1 MVMEGGL
8 KNKDAE
14 LEKLKSSV
22 SVNLENAISANHRI
36 MVVFSGNERNEMIGL
51 TSDLISILV
60 EIRAK
65 KGIKDAVK
73 GALVSDRNSLDA
85 ISPPLKE
92 ILKDKSGDKVIIKIR
107 SFDNSVDMMGR
118 TFDYLIIDLI
128 DEFNPDDLGRLV
140 GTVSGGGM
148 IVLWVPSFENWE
160 RKVYPIN
167 EVMASPPYTTD
178 ELRRIYMRRF
188 IKKIMK
194 ADGIIV
200 YDVEGKRL
208 LKNTLVS
215 SEVKSEKEI
224 KLPDTHVMPIEVY
237 EMGITQDQ
245 VDAIMSLEHLLK
257 RGVKKRA
264 VVVIADRGRGKS
276 VALGI
281 ALAGISYVFNKER
294 EKKLE
299 ILVTAPSPENV
310 SSLLE
315 FYEKTLRKLG
325 VEKNEIKVFKEK
337 GEIKIS
343 SPFANLRYLN
353 PIRTIGMKCNILV
366 VDEAAGIPV
375 NLLYEMLERNDMMVF
390 SSTTHGYEG
399 AGRSFSIRFL
409 KKLESRRDVD
419 HVLVK
424 LSEPIRYSPEDPIEK
439 WLFDALVLDAEPA
452 ELDERDL
459 EDIKDKKLLFK
470 EKDLEELFTNE
481 KELRDYIGIYIYAH
495 YRNRPKDLAFLAD
508 APHHKAFVVY
518 TERGMRI
525 VSSIQAAIEGG
536 LSNELVNSIY
546 RERKDY
552 HGHLIPHAM
561 IIHQRMPK
569 FGKLKGLRIV
579 RIATHPDV
587 MRMGIGSF
595 ALEKLCEYASE
606 RKYDYLGASF
616 GANEELL
623 KFWFKNGFFP
633 VHVSTER
640 NPISGEYSVVVVKP
654 ISKKA
659 KKLVFKA
666 VRELRNR
673 MVELLLES
681 LREMDPNVAYMI
693 LSISSPKSELPK
705 PHITYQQWEKVNC
718 FAKEILTYDAAF
730 DALRRF
736 FIMYV
741 LDLSPQKPKLNRKQ
755 IALII
760 MKFLQIKSWSKV
772 ADNLKTTRKWCLIE
786 TLHIV
791 RKLLKFYMNKSI
803 WDNIG
808 VRYEKAKPF

>member
-1 MVMEGGL
+1 
-8 KNKDAE
+8 
-14 LEKLKSSV
+14 
-22 SVNLENAISANHRI
+22 
-36 MVVFSGNERNEMIGL
+36 
-51 TSDLISILV
+51 
-60 EIRAK
+60 
-65 KGIKDAVK
+65 
-73 GALVSDRNSLDA
+73 
-85 ISPPLKE
+85 
-92 ILKDKSGDKVIIKIR
+92 
-107 SFDNSVDMMGR
+107 
-118 TFDYLIIDLI
+118 TFDYLIVDLI
-128 DEFNPDDLGRLV
+128 DEFNPDDLGRLI
-140 GTVSGGGM
+140 GTVSGGGV
-148 IVLWVPSFENWE
+148 IVLWSPSFEEWKK
-160 RKVYPIN
+160 KVYPIN
-167 EVMASPPYTTD
+167 EVMVSPPYTED
-178 ELRRIYMRRF
+178 ELRRIYMKRF
-188 IKKIMK
+188 IKKIMR

-200 YDVEGKRL
+200 YDVEEDML
-208 LKNTLVS
+208 LKDTLVS
-215 SEVKSEKEI
+215 SEVRLKRGI
-224 KLPDTHVMPIEVY
+224 KLPENHVMPIEVY

-245 VDAIMSLEHLLK
+245 VDAIMSIEHLLK
-257 RGVKKRA
+257 RGSKKRV

-281 ALAGISYVFNKER
+281 ALAGISYVFKGER
-294 EKKLE
+294 ERKLE

-315 FYEKTLRKLG
+315 FYEKTLKKLG
-325 VEKNEIKVFKEK
+325 VEKGEIKVFREK
-337 GEIKIS
+337 GEIRIS

-353 PIRTIGMKCNILV
+353 PIKTIGMRCDVLV

-375 NLLYEMLERNDMMVF
+375 NLLYEMLERNDMMIF

-424 LSEPIRYSPEDPIEK
+424 LSEPIRYSSEDPIER
-439 WLFDALVLDAEPA
+439 WLFDTLVLDAEPV
-452 ELDERDL
+452 ELDEGDL
-459 EDIKDKKLLFK
+459 EDIKEKKLLFQ
-470 EKDLEELFTNE
+470 EKDLEKLFSDE
-481 KELRDYIGIYIYAH
+481 KELRDYVGIYIYAH

-518 TERGMRI
+518 TEGNMRI
-525 VSSIQAAIEGG
+525 VSSIQAAIEGR
-536 LSNELVNSIY
+536 LSDELVNSIY

-595 ALEKLCEYASE
+595 ALEKLYEYASE

-623 KFWFKNGFFP
+623 RFWFKNGFLP

-659 KKLVFKA
+659 KKFVLKA
-666 VRELRNR
+666 VKELKNR
-673 MVELLLES
+673 IVELLLES
-681 LREMDPNVAYMI
+681 LREMDPNVAYML
-693 LSISSPKSELPK
+693 LSISSPRTEVPK

-736 FIMYV
+736 FIMY
-741 LDLSPQKPKLNRKQ
+741 LTDSSPQKPKLNKKQ
-755 IALII
+755 ISLIV
-760 MKFLQIKSWSKV
+760 MKFLQVKSWSRV
-772 ADNLKTTRKWCLIE
+772 ADTLRTTKKWCLIE